1 MKNKKMLI
9 CFFSAFLTVVVL
21 FATVVICANDSG
33 EIAGASA
40 PTDVTNSFEDEHT
53 VLEKAAVVST
63 QATPTSLTDVSYPE
77 NDVSTVPAVEVAET
91 KPHTT
96 VKHVEKTMTAP
107 AEPTKPTATATN
119 GSEETVTEALVTEKQ
134 VAWGTDKDFDAKSV
148 QKEANRYVSTFE
160 GVEVDDT
167 LNVNNC
173 CWTLVVS
180 SYNSGPEE
188 KLLSRIKDSAR
199 FQYEK
204 CAANGYLDC
213 DVPFR
218 MYIEVV
224 PSYNDKLNATYYE
237 YYILYM
243 L

>member
-40 PTDVTNSFEDEHT
+40 PTDVTHFSEDEHN

-77 NDVSTVPAVEVAET
+77 NDVSTALAVEVAET

-96 VKHVEKTMTAP
+96 VKHVGKTP
-107 AEPTKPTATATN
+107 AEPAATATN
-119 GSEETVTEALVTEKQ
+119 GSEETVTEASVTEKQ

>member
-40 PTDVTNSFEDEHT
+40 PTDVTTSFEDEHT
-53 VLEKAAVVST
+53 VLEKAAVASI

-77 NDVSTVPAVEVAET
+77 NNVSTVPAVEVAET

-96 VKHVEKTMTAP
+96 VKHVEKTP

-119 GSEETVTEALVTEKQ
+119 GSEETVTEAPVTEKQ
-134 VAWGTDKDFDAKSV
+134 APWGTDKDFDAKSV

-160 GVEVDDT
+160 GVKVDDT